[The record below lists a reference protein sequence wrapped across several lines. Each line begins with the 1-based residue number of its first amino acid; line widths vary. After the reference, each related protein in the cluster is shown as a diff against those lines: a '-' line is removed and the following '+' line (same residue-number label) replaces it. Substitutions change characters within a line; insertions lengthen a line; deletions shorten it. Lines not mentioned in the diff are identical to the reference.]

1 MVLQEE
7 AGAAATPPSE
17 YVAPVGGSTTGTI
30 EDIGHLANIKISGT
44 GAGGDGTTNHP
55 GSCCPGKGG
64 GGGAA
69 SNPEGNTFPI
79 PGNSITSIYYS
90 VGGSNGADTFIK

>member
-1 MVLQEE
+1 MEL
-7 AGAAATPPSE
+7 
-17 YVAPVGGSTTGTI
+17 
-30 EDIGHLANIKISGT
+30 
-44 GAGGDGTTNHP
+44 NHP

-69 SNPEGNTFPI
+69 SNLEGNTFPI

-90 VGGSNGADTFIK
+90 VGGSNGADTFIKINGLEELI